1 MVIAHYDPKGS
12 CARGHPSTPSAIGK
26 PDGNAIGISTNEK
39 RKVMAKTSINVRPC
53 NIGSAER
60 HNLRSKELDYIRP
73 ELSHRNEQWSEMRI
87 ADVLEDIRE
96 KYRQHT
102 GQSMQKKA
110 TPIREG
116 VVVIEDGTTLRQLQD
131 FAGRLEERF
140 GIHTFQI
147 YTHKDE
153 GASVW
158 DGNAETWKPNY
169 HAHMIFDWTDG
180 ETGRTR
186 KLNKQDMAEMQT
198 ILAECLGMERGISSD
213 RKHLSAIQY
222 KNMVE
227 AEKAAQIEKECRQM
241 EDERNAIEDEVKL
254 AGQKLEDTQK
264 KLKEAAAEIKVEKL
278 KGAAADTGTALL
290 KAGTTVIDAT
300 ASLFNSG
307 KVKRQEQ
314 EIAELKRENYELE
327 MKSQNLQSNLRTA
340 NAQNEREREATRRA
354 VRTGEERLKPITNLF
369 PCMENAKENIEEL
382 RGMGVGD
389 NDIRLLLT
397 GKEIT
402 YSGFLYDRERR
413 KKHHV
418 KDVKIDIAKSKS
430 GNTTI
435 WLNDFHFKEF
445 FKQLWQKV
453 QKTLGLDKGR
463 GFRR

>member
-1 MVIAHYDPKGS
+1 
-12 CARGHPSTPSAIGK
+12 
-26 PDGNAIGISTNEK
+26 
-39 RKVMAKTSINVRPC
+39 MAKTSINVRAC

-73 ELSHRNEQWSEMRI
+73 ELSYRNEQWSEMKI

-131 FAGRLEERF
+131 FAERIEERF

-158 DGNAETWKPNY
+158 DGNIEAWKPNY

-198 ILAECLGMERGISSD
+198 MLAECLGMERGISSD

-241 EDERNAIEDEVKL
+241 EHERNTIADEVEQ
-254 AGQKLEDTQK
+254 AGKKLEDVQE
-264 KLKEAAAEIKVEKL
+264 KLKDATTEIKVQKL

-314 EIAELKRENYELE
+314 EIAELKRDNYELE
-327 MKSQNLQSNLRTA
+327 LKNQNLQGNLWTA
-340 NAQNEREREATRRA
+340 NKEIERERENVRRA
-354 VRTGEERLKPITNLF
+354 LQSGAEKLKPITDLF
-369 PCMENAKENIEEL
+369 PRMENAKENIEEL
-382 RGMGVGD
+382 RSMGIGD

-402 YSGFLYDRERR
+402 YSGNLYDRERR
-413 KKHHV
+413 KTHQV
-418 KDVKIDIAKSKS
+418 RNVKIDIAKARN
-430 GNTTI
+430 GYTTI

-445 FKQLWQKV
+445 FKQLWQKL
-453 QKTLGLDKGR
+453 QKALGIDKGM
-463 GFRR
+463 GFHM

>member
-1 MVIAHYDPKGS
+1 
-12 CARGHPSTPSAIGK
+12 
-26 PDGNAIGISTNEK
+26 
-39 RKVMAKTSINVRPC
+39 MAKTSINVRAC

-60 HNLRSKELDYIRP
+60 HNLRSKELDYIRK
-73 ELSHRNEQWSEMRI
+73 ELSHRNEQWVEMNI
-87 ADVLEDIRE
+87 TDVLKDIRE
-96 KYRQHT
+96 KYKQHT

-116 VVVIEDGTTLRQLQD
+116 VVVIEDDTTLQQLQN
-131 FAGRLEERF
+131 FAERIEERF

-153 GASVW
+153 GANIW
-158 DGNAETWKPNY
+158 NGNAETWKPNY

-180 ETGRTR
+180 ETGITR
-186 KLNKQDMAEMQT
+186 KLNKQNMAEMQT

-222 KNMVE
+222 KNMAE

-241 EDERNAIEDEVKL
+241 ENKRDTIADEVKQ
-254 AGQKLEDTQK
+254 AGAKLEEVQD
-264 KLKEAAAEIKVEKL
+264 KLKEATTEIKVQKL

-300 ASLFNSG
+300 ASLFSSG

-314 EIAELKRENYELE
+314 EIAELKRENCELE
-327 MKSQNLQSNLRTA
+327 MKNQNLSGNIRTA
-340 NAQNEREREATRRA
+340 NKEIERERENTRRA
-354 VRTGEERLKPITNLF
+354 VRTGEERLKPIINLF
-369 PCMENAKENIEEL
+369 PCMDNAKENIEEL
-382 RGMGVGD
+382 RTMGVGD

-402 YSGFLYDRERR
+402 YSGNLYDRERR
-413 KKHHV
+413 KSHQV
-418 KDVKIDIAKSKS
+418 KSVKIDIAKSKA

-435 WLNDFHFKEF
+435 WLNDVHFKEF
-445 FKQLWQKV
+445 FKQLWQKL
-453 QKTLGLDKGR
+453 QKALGLNNGR
-463 GFRR
+463 GFHL

>member
-1 MVIAHYDPKGS
+1 
-12 CARGHPSTPSAIGK
+12 
-26 PDGNAIGISTNEK
+26 
-39 RKVMAKTSINVRPC
+39 MAKTSINVRAC

-73 ELSHRNEQWSEMRI
+73 ELSYRNEQWSEMKI

-131 FAGRLEERF
+131 FAERIEERF

-158 DGNAETWKPNY
+158 DGNIEAWKPNY

-198 ILAECLGMERGISSD
+198 MLAECLDMERGISSD

-227 AEKAAQIEKECRQM
+227 AEKAAKIEKECRQM
-241 EDERNAIEDEVKL
+241 EHERNTIADEVEQ
-254 AGQKLEDTQK
+254 AGKKLEDVQE
-264 KLKEAAAEIKVEKL
+264 KLKDATSEIKVQKL

-314 EIAELKRENYELE
+314 EIAELKRDNYELE
-327 MKSQNLQSNLRTA
+327 LKNQNLQGNLRTA
-340 NAQNEREREATRRA
+340 NKEIERERENVRR
-354 VRTGEERLKPITNLF
+354 TLQSGTEKLKPITDLF

-382 RGMGVGD
+382 QSMGVGD

-402 YSGFLYDRERR
+402 YSGNLYDRERR
-413 KKHHV
+413 KTHQV
-418 KDVKIDIAKSKS
+418 RNVKIDIAKARN
-430 GNTTI
+430 GYTTI

-445 FKQLWQKV
+445 FKQLWQKL
-453 QKTLGLDKGR
+453 QKALGIDKGM
-463 GFRR
+463 GFHM

>member
-1 MVIAHYDPKGS
+1 
-12 CARGHPSTPSAIGK
+12 
-26 PDGNAIGISTNEK
+26 
-39 RKVMAKTSINVRPC
+39 MAKTSINVRAC

-73 ELSHRNEQWSEMRI
+73 ELSYRNEQWSEMKI

-131 FAGRLEERF
+131 FAERIEERF

-158 DGNAETWKPNY
+158 NGNAEAWKPNY

-198 ILAECLGMERGISSD
+198 MLAECLGMERGISSD

-222 KNMVE
+222 KNMAE

-241 EDERNAIEDEVKL
+241 EHERNTIADEL
-254 AGQKLEDTQK
+254 EQAGKKLEDVQE
-264 KLKEAAAEIKVEKL
+264 KLKDATSEIKVQKL

-307 KVKRQEQ
+307 KVKRQEM
-314 EIAELKRENYELE
+314 EIAELKRDNYELE
-327 MKSQNLQSNLRTA
+327 IKNQNLQGNLRTA
-340 NAQNEREREATRRA
+340 NKETERERENVRRA
-354 VRTGEERLKPITNLF
+354 LQSGAEKLKPITDLF

-382 RGMGVGD
+382 RSMGVGD

-402 YSGFLYDRERR
+402 YSGNLYDRERR
-413 KKHHV
+413 KTHQV
-418 KDVKIDIAKSKS
+418 RNVKIDIAKARN
-430 GNTTI
+430 GYTTI

-445 FKQLWQKV
+445 FKQLWQKL
-453 QKTLGLDKGR
+453 QKAFGIDKGM
-463 GFRR
+463 GFHM

>member
-1 MVIAHYDPKGS
+1 M
-12 CARGHPSTPSAIGK
+12 T
-26 PDGNAIGISTNEK
+26 
-39 RKVMAKTSINVRPC
+39 KTSINVRAC
-53 NIGSAER
+53 NIGCAER

-73 ELSHRNEQWSEMRI
+73 ELSYRNEQWSEMKI

-96 KYRQHT
+96 KYKQHT

-131 FAGRLEERF
+131 FAERIEERF

-153 GASVW
+153 GAKVW
-158 DGNAETWKPNY
+158 DGNTEAWKPNY

-186 KLNKQDMAEMQT
+186 KLNKQNMAEMQT
-198 ILAECLGMERGISSD
+198 ILAECLGMKRGISSD

-227 AEKAAQIEKECRQM
+227 AEKVAQIEKECRQM
-241 EDERNAIEDEVKL
+241 EHERNAMTDEVERVGK
-254 AGQKLEDTQK
+254 KLEDAQE
-264 KLKEAAAEIKVEKL
+264 KLKDATTEIKVQKL

-314 EIAELKRENYELE
+314 EIAELKRDNYELE
-327 MKSQNLQSNLRTA
+327 LKNQNLQGNLRTA
-340 NAQNEREREATRRA
+340 NKETERERENVRRVLQSGA
-354 VRTGEERLKPITNLF
+354 EKLKPITDLF

-382 RGMGVGD
+382 QSMGVGD

-402 YSGFLYDRERR
+402 YSGNLYDRERR
-413 KKHHV
+413 KTHQV
-418 KDVKIDIAKSKS
+418 RNVKIDIAKARN
-430 GNTTI
+430 GYTTI
-435 WLNDFHFKEF
+435 WLNNFHFKEF
-445 FKQLWQKV
+445 FKQLWQQL
-453 QKTLGLDKGR
+453 QKALGIDKGM
-463 GFRR
+463 GFHR

>member
-1 MVIAHYDPKGS
+1 
-12 CARGHPSTPSAIGK
+12 
-26 PDGNAIGISTNEK
+26 
-39 RKVMAKTSINVRPC
+39 MAKTSINVRAC

-73 ELSHRNEQWSEMRI
+73 ELSYRNEQWSEMKI

-131 FAGRLEERF
+131 FAERIEERF

-158 DGNAETWKPNY
+158 NGNAEAWKPNY

-198 ILAECLGMERGISSD
+198 MLAECLGMERGISSD

-222 KNMVE
+222 KNIAE

-241 EDERNAIEDEVKL
+241 EHERNTIADEL
-254 AGQKLEDTQK
+254 EQAGKKLEDVQE
-264 KLKEAAAEIKVEKL
+264 KLKDATSEIKVQKL

-307 KVKRQEQ
+307 KVKRQEV
-314 EIAELKRENYELE
+314 EIAELKRGNYELE
-327 MKSQNLQSNLRTA
+327 IKNQNLQGNLRTA
-340 NAQNEREREATRRA
+340 NKETERERENVRRA
-354 VRTGEERLKPITNLF
+354 LQSGAEKLKPITDLF

-382 RGMGVGD
+382 RSMGVGD

-402 YSGFLYDRERR
+402 YSGNLYDRERR
-413 KKHHV
+413 KTHQV
-418 KDVKIDIAKSKS
+418 RNVKIDIAKARN
-430 GNTTI
+430 GYTTI

-445 FKQLWQKV
+445 FKQLWQKL
-453 QKTLGLDKGR
+453 QKALGIDKGM
-463 GFRR
+463 GFHM

>member
-1 MVIAHYDPKGS
+1 
-12 CARGHPSTPSAIGK
+12 
-26 PDGNAIGISTNEK
+26 
-39 RKVMAKTSINVRPC
+39 MAKTSINVRAC

-73 ELSHRNEQWSEMRI
+73 ELSYRNEQWSEMKI

-96 KYRQHT
+96 KYKLHT

-131 FAGRLEERF
+131 FAERIEERF

-158 DGNAETWKPNY
+158 NGNAETWKPNY

-198 ILAECLGMERGISSD
+198 MLAECLGMERGISSD

-227 AEKAAQIEKECRQM
+227 AEKVAQIEKECRQM
-241 EDERNAIEDEVKL
+241 EGKRNAMTDEVERVGK
-254 AGQKLEDTQK
+254 KLEDAQE
-264 KLKEAAAEIKVEKL
+264 KLKDATTEIKVQKL
-278 KGAAADTGTALL
+278 KGAAADTGAALL

-314 EIAELKRENYELE
+314 EIAELKRDNYEL
-327 MKSQNLQSNLRTA
+327 KLKNQNLQGNLRTA
-340 NAQNEREREATRRA
+340 NKEIERERENVRRA
-354 VRTGEERLKPITNLF
+354 LQSGAEKLKPITDLF
-369 PCMENAKENIEEL
+369 PYMENAKENIEEL
-382 RGMGVGD
+382 RSMGVGD

-402 YSGFLYDRERR
+402 YSGNLYDREKR
-413 KKHHV
+413 KTHQV
-418 KDVKIDIAKSKS
+418 RNVKIDIAKARN
-430 GNTTI
+430 GYTTI

-445 FKQLWQKV
+445 FKQLWQKL
-453 QKTLGLDKGR
+453 QKALGIDKGM
-463 GFRR
+463 GFHM

>member
-1 MVIAHYDPKGS
+1 
-12 CARGHPSTPSAIGK
+12 
-26 PDGNAIGISTNEK
+26 
-39 RKVMAKTSINVRPC
+39 MAKTSINVRAC

-73 ELSHRNEQWSEMRI
+73 ELSYRNEQWSEMKI
-87 ADVLEDIRE
+87 ADVLEDIKE

-131 FAGRLEERF
+131 FAERIEERF

-158 DGNAETWKPNY
+158 NGNAEAWKPNY

-198 ILAECLGMERGISSD
+198 MLAECLGMERGISSD

-222 KNMVE
+222 KNMAE

-241 EDERNAIEDEVKL
+241 EHERNTIADEL
-254 AGQKLEDTQK
+254 EQAGKKLEDVQE
-264 KLKEAAAEIKVEKL
+264 KLKDATTEIKVQKL

-314 EIAELKRENYELE
+314 EIAELKRDNYELE
-327 MKSQNLQSNLRTA
+327 LKNQNLQGNLRTA
-340 NAQNEREREATRRA
+340 NKEIERERENVRRA
-354 VRTGEERLKPITNLF
+354 LQSGTEKLKPITDLF

-382 RGMGVGD
+382 RSMGVGD

-402 YSGFLYDRERR
+402 YSGNLYDREKR
-413 KKHHV
+413 KTHQV
-418 KDVKIDIAKSKS
+418 RNVKIDIAKARN
-430 GNTTI
+430 GYTTI

-445 FKQLWQKV
+445 FKQLWQKL
-453 QKTLGLDKGR
+453 QKALGIDKGM
-463 GFRR
+463 GFHM

>member
-1 MVIAHYDPKGS
+1 MLPIYLIKYAWKGMISPKKVL
-12 CARGHPSTPSAIGK
+12 K
-26 PDGNAIGISTNEK
+26 PLKQYKRICTSEK
-39 RKVMAKTSINVRPC
+39 RKFMAKTSINVRAC

-73 ELSHRNEQWSEMRI
+73 ELSYRNEQWSEMKI

-96 KYRQHT
+96 KYKLHT

-131 FAGRLEERF
+131 FAERIEERF

-158 DGNAETWKPNY
+158 NGNAETWKPNY

-198 ILAECLGMERGISSD
+198 MLAECLGMERGISSD

-227 AEKAAQIEKECRQM
+227 AEKVAQIEKECRQM
-241 EDERNAIEDEVKL
+241 EGKRNAMTDEVERVGK
-254 AGQKLEDTQK
+254 KLEDAQE
-264 KLKEAAAEIKVEKL
+264 KLKDATTEIKVQKL
-278 KGAAADTGTALL
+278 KGAAADTGAALL

-314 EIAELKRENYELE
+314 EIAELKRDNYEL
-327 MKSQNLQSNLRTA
+327 KLKNQNLQGNLRTA
-340 NAQNEREREATRRA
+340 NKEIERERENVRRA
-354 VRTGEERLKPITNLF
+354 LQSGAEKLKPITDLF
-369 PCMENAKENIEEL
+369 PYMENAKENIEEL
-382 RGMGVGD
+382 RSMGVGD
-389 NDIRLLLT
+389 NDIRLLLI

-402 YSGFLYDRERR
+402 YSGNLYDREKR
-413 KKHHV
+413 KTHQV
-418 KDVKIDIAKSKS
+418 RNVKIDIAKARN
-430 GNTTI
+430 GYTTI

-445 FKQLWQKV
+445 FKQLWQKL
-453 QKTLGLDKGR
+453 QKALGIDKGM
-463 GFRR
+463 GFHM

>member
-1 MVIAHYDPKGS
+1 
-12 CARGHPSTPSAIGK
+12 
-26 PDGNAIGISTNEK
+26 
-39 RKVMAKTSINVRPC
+39 MAKTSINVRAC

-73 ELSHRNEQWSEMRI
+73 ELSYRNEQWSEMKI

-131 FAGRLEERF
+131 FAERIEERF

-158 DGNAETWKPNY
+158 NGNAEAWKPNY

-198 ILAECLGMERGISSD
+198 MLAECLGMERGISSD

-222 KNMVE
+222 KNMAE

-241 EDERNAIEDEVKL
+241 EHERNTIADEL
-254 AGQKLEDTQK
+254 EQAGKKLEDVQE
-264 KLKEAAAEIKVEKL
+264 KLKDATSEIKVQKL

-307 KVKRQEQ
+307 KVKRKYS
-314 EIAELKRENYELE
+314 INSLVYW
-327 MKSQNLQSNLRTA
+327 
-340 NAQNEREREATRRA
+340 
-354 VRTGEERLKPITNLF
+354 V
-369 PCMENAKENIEEL
+369 
-382 RGMGVGD
+382 
-389 NDIRLLLT
+389 
-397 GKEIT
+397 T
-402 YSGFLYDRERR
+402 YVHNVVYSFYRSMIYCYINSTQRCAGSI
-413 KKHHV
+413 V
-418 KDVKIDIAKSKS
+418 IDIIPTNGADKRK
-430 GNTTI
+430 
-435 WLNDFHFKEF
+435 F
-445 FKQLWQKV
+445 FPFAPYFPVTNVIKRYFYPYFPAII
-453 QKTLGLDKGR
+453 GIKGILSLIFPIYR
-463 GFRR
+463 G

>member
-1 MVIAHYDPKGS
+1 
-12 CARGHPSTPSAIGK
+12 
-26 PDGNAIGISTNEK
+26 
-39 RKVMAKTSINVRPC
+39 
-53 NIGSAER
+53 
-60 HNLRSKELDYIRP
+60 
-73 ELSHRNEQWSEMRI
+73 
-87 ADVLEDIRE
+87 
-96 KYRQHT
+96 
-102 GQSMQKKA
+102 
-110 TPIREG
+110 
-116 VVVIEDGTTLRQLQD
+116 
-131 FAGRLEERF
+131 
-140 GIHTFQI
+140 
-147 YTHKDE
+147 
-153 GASVW
+153 
-158 DGNAETWKPNY
+158 
-169 HAHMIFDWTDG
+169 
-180 ETGRTR
+180 
-186 KLNKQDMAEMQT
+186 
-198 ILAECLGMERGISSD
+198 ME
-213 RKHLSAIQY
+213 
-222 KNMVE
+222 N
-227 AEKAAQIEKECRQM
+227 
-241 EDERNAIEDEVKL
+241 ERNAIEETVKQ
-254 AGQKLEDTQK
+254 AGEKLEDTQK

-307 KVKRQEQ
+307 KGQTAGAGNCGTGKG
-314 EIAELKRENYELE
+314 ENYELE

-382 RGMGVGD
+382 REMGVGD

-413 KKHHV
+413 KKHQV

-453 QKTLGLDKGR
+453 QKTFKGR
-463 GFRR
+463 GFHL

>member
-1 MVIAHYDPKGS
+1 
-12 CARGHPSTPSAIGK
+12 
-26 PDGNAIGISTNEK
+26 
-39 RKVMAKTSINVRPC
+39 MAKTSINVRAC

-73 ELSHRNEQWSEMRI
+73 ELSYRNEQWSEMKI

-131 FAGRLEERF
+131 FAERIEERF

-158 DGNAETWKPNY
+158 NGNAEAWKPNY

-198 ILAECLGMERGISSD
+198 MLAECLGMERGISSD

-222 KNMVE
+222 KNMAE

-241 EDERNAIEDEVKL
+241 EHERNTIADEL
-254 AGQKLEDTQK
+254 EQAGKKLEDVQE
-264 KLKEAAAEIKVEKL
+264 KLKDATSEIKVQKL
-278 KGAAADTGTALL
+278 KGAAAEKGTALL

-307 KVKRQEQ
+307 KVKRQEM
-314 EIAELKRENYELE
+314 EIAELKRDNYELE
-327 MKSQNLQSNLRTA
+327 IKNQNLQGNLRTA
-340 NAQNEREREATRRA
+340 NKETERERENVRRA
-354 VRTGEERLKPITNLF
+354 LQSGAEKLKPITDLF

-382 RGMGVGD
+382 RSMGVGD

-402 YSGFLYDRERR
+402 YSGNLYDRERR
-413 KKHHV
+413 KTHQV
-418 KDVKIDIAKSKS
+418 RNVKIDIAKARN
-430 GNTTI
+430 GYTTI

-445 FKQLWQKV
+445 FKQLWQKL
-453 QKTLGLDKGR
+453 QKALGIDKGM
-463 GFRR
+463 GFHM

>member
-1 MVIAHYDPKGS
+1 MCSFHTWHLQIPSEWLNFACEVIAHYDPKGS
-12 CARGHPSTPSAIGK
+12 CARGHPSTPYAIGK
-26 PDGNAIGISTNEK
+26 LDGDAIGISTNEK

-131 FAGRLEERF
+131 FAGKLEERF

-241 EDERNAIEDEVKL
+241 ENERNAIEEKVKQ
-254 AGQKLEDTQK
+254 AGEKLEDTQK
-264 KLKEAAAEIKVEKL
+264 KLKEVAAEIKVEKL

-307 KVKRQEQ
+307 SCASLSTAKGETNGKVFK
-314 EIAELKRENYELE
+314 
-327 MKSQNLQSNLRTA
+327 
-340 NAQNEREREATRRA
+340 
-354 VRTGEERLKPITNLF
+354 G
-369 PCMENAKENIEEL
+369 
-382 RGMGVGD
+382 
-389 NDIRLLLT
+389 
-397 GKEIT
+397 
-402 YSGFLYDRERR
+402 ERR
-413 KKHHV
+413 H
-418 KDVKIDIAKSKS
+418 
-430 GNTTI
+430 
-435 WLNDFHFKEF
+435 
-445 FKQLWQKV
+445 Q
-453 QKTLGLDKGR
+453 R
-463 GFRR
+463 

>member
-1 MVIAHYDPKGS
+1 
-12 CARGHPSTPSAIGK
+12 
-26 PDGNAIGISTNEK
+26 
-39 RKVMAKTSINVRPC
+39 MAKTSINVRAC

-73 ELSHRNEQWSEMRI
+73 ELSYRNEQWSEMKI

-131 FAGRLEERF
+131 FAERIEERF

-158 DGNAETWKPNY
+158 NGNAEAWKPNY

-198 ILAECLGMERGISSD
+198 MLAECLGMERGISSD

-222 KNMVE
+222 KNMAE

-241 EDERNAIEDEVKL
+241 EHEHNTIADELEQ
-254 AGQKLEDTQK
+254 AGKKLEDVQE
-264 KLKEAAAEIKVEKL
+264 KLKDATSEIKVQKL

-307 KVKRQEQ
+307 KVKRQEM
-314 EIAELKRENYELE
+314 EIAELKRDNYELE
-327 MKSQNLQSNLRTA
+327 IKNQNLQGNLRTA
-340 NAQNEREREATRRA
+340 NKETERERENVRRA
-354 VRTGEERLKPITNLF
+354 LQSGAEKLKPITDLF

-382 RGMGVGD
+382 RSMGVGD

-402 YSGFLYDRERR
+402 YSGNLYDRERR
-413 KKHHV
+413 KTHQV
-418 KDVKIDIAKSKS
+418 RNVKIDIAKARN
-430 GNTTI
+430 GYTTI

-445 FKQLWQKV
+445 FKQLWQKL
-453 QKTLGLDKGR
+453 QKALGIDKGM
-463 GFRR
+463 GFHM

>member
-1 MVIAHYDPKGS
+1 
-12 CARGHPSTPSAIGK
+12 
-26 PDGNAIGISTNEK
+26 
-39 RKVMAKTSINVRPC
+39 MAKTSINVRAC

-73 ELSHRNEQWSEMRI
+73 ELSYRNEQWSEMKI

-131 FAGRLEERF
+131 FAERIEERF

-158 DGNAETWKPNY
+158 NGNAEAWKPNY

-198 ILAECLGMERGISSD
+198 MLAECLGMERGISSD

-222 KNMVE
+222 KNMAE

-241 EDERNAIEDEVKL
+241 EHERNTIADEL
-254 AGQKLEDTQK
+254 EQAGKKLEDVQE
-264 KLKEAAAEIKVEKL
+264 KLKDATSEIKVQKL

-307 KVKRQEQ
+307 KVKRKYSINSLVYWVTYVHNVVYSFYRSMIYCYINSTQRCAGS
-314 EIAELKRENYELE
+314 IVIDIIPTNGADKRKFFPFAPYFPVTNVIKRYFYPYFPAIIGIKGYSFPYFPYLSGI
-327 MKSQNLQSNLRTA
+327 MKIKTA
-340 NAQNEREREATRRA
+340 LYSLFS
-354 VRTGEERLKPITNLF
+354 RLDWHKTVVF
-369 PCMENAKENIEEL
+369 PCLGEIYE
-382 RGMGVGD
+382 G
-389 NDIRLLLT
+389 IRSLSW
-397 GKEIT
+397 EIPVT
-402 YSGFLYDRERR
+402 
-413 KKHHV
+413 
-418 KDVKIDIAKSKS
+418 
-430 GNTTI
+430 
-435 WLNDFHFKEF
+435 
-445 FKQLWQKV
+445 
-453 QKTLGLDKGR
+453 
-463 GFRR
+463 

>member
-1 MVIAHYDPKGS
+1 
-12 CARGHPSTPSAIGK
+12 
-26 PDGNAIGISTNEK
+26 
-39 RKVMAKTSINVRPC
+39 MAKTSINVRAC

-73 ELSHRNEQWSEMRI
+73 ELSYRNEQWSEMKI

-116 VVVIEDGTTLRQLQD
+116 VVVIEDGTTLRQLQN
-131 FAGRLEERF
+131 FAERIEERF

-158 DGNAETWKPNY
+158 NGNAEAWKPNY

-198 ILAECLGMERGISSD
+198 MLAECLGMERGISSD

-222 KNMVE
+222 KNMAE

-241 EDERNAIEDEVKL
+241 EHERNTIADEL
-254 AGQKLEDTQK
+254 EQAGKKLEDVQE
-264 KLKEAAAEIKVEKL
+264 KLKDATSEIKVQKL

-307 KVKRQEQ
+307 KVKRQEM
-314 EIAELKRENYELE
+314 EIAELKRDNYELE
-327 MKSQNLQSNLRTA
+327 IKNQNLQGNLRTA
-340 NAQNEREREATRRA
+340 NKETERERENVRRA
-354 VRTGEERLKPITNLF
+354 LQSGAEKLKPITDLF

-382 RGMGVGD
+382 RSMGVGD

-402 YSGFLYDRERR
+402 YSGNLYDRERR
-413 KKHHV
+413 KTHQV
-418 KDVKIDIAKSKS
+418 RNVKIDIAKARN
-430 GNTTI
+430 GYTTI

-445 FKQLWQKV
+445 FKQLWQKL
-453 QKTLGLDKGR
+453 QKALGIDKGM
-463 GFRR
+463 GFHM

>member
-1 MVIAHYDPKGS
+1 
-12 CARGHPSTPSAIGK
+12 
-26 PDGNAIGISTNEK
+26 
-39 RKVMAKTSINVRPC
+39 MAKTSINVKAC

-73 ELSHRNEQWSEMRI
+73 ELSYRNEQWSEMNI
-87 ADVLEDIRE
+87 ADVLEDRRE
-96 KYRQHT
+96 KYKRHT

-116 VVVIEDGTTLRQLQD
+116 VVVIEDGTTLQQLQD
-131 FAGRLEERF
+131 FAERIEERF

-158 DGNAETWKPNY
+158 NGNTEAWKPNY

-198 ILAECLGMERGISSD
+198 MLAECLGMERGISSD

-227 AEKAAQIEKECRQM
+227 AEKAAKIEKECRQM
-241 EDERNAIEDEVKL
+241 EHECNTIADEVERVGK
-254 AGQKLEDTQK
+254 KLEDTQE
-264 KLKEAAAEIKVEKL
+264 KLKDATSEIKVQKL

-314 EIAELKRENYELE
+314 EIAELKRDNYELE
-327 MKSQNLQSNLRTA
+327 LKNQNLQGNLRTA
-340 NAQNEREREATRRA
+340 NKETERERENVRRA
-354 VRTGEERLKPITNLF
+354 LQSGAEKLKPITDLF

-382 RGMGVGD
+382 QSMGVGD

-402 YSGFLYDRERR
+402 YSGNLYDRERR
-413 KKHHV
+413 KTHQV
-418 KDVKIDIAKSKS
+418 RNVKIDIAKARN
-430 GNTTI
+430 GYTTI

-445 FKQLWQKV
+445 FKQLWQKL
-453 QKTLGLDKGR
+453 QKALGIDKGM
-463 GFRR
+463 GFHM

>member
-1 MVIAHYDPKGS
+1 
-12 CARGHPSTPSAIGK
+12 
-26 PDGNAIGISTNEK
+26 
-39 RKVMAKTSINVRPC
+39 MAKTSINVRAC

-73 ELSHRNEQWSEMRI
+73 ELSYRNEQWSEMKI

-131 FAGRLEERF
+131 FAERIEERF

-158 DGNAETWKPNY
+158 NGNAEAWKPNY

-198 ILAECLGMERGISSD
+198 MLAECLGMERGISSD

-222 KNMVE
+222 KNMAE

-241 EDERNAIEDEVKL
+241 EHERNTIADEL
-254 AGQKLEDTQK
+254 EQAGKKLEDVQE
-264 KLKEAAAEIKVEKL
+264 KLKDATSEIKVQKL

-307 KVKRQEQ
+307 KVKRQEM
-314 EIAELKRENYELE
+314 EIAELKRDNYELE
-327 MKSQNLQSNLRTA
+327 IKNQNLQGNLRTA
-340 NAQNEREREATRRA
+340 NKETERERENVRRVLQSGA
-354 VRTGEERLKPITNLF
+354 EKLKPITDLF

-382 RGMGVGD
+382 RSMGVGD

-402 YSGFLYDRERR
+402 YSGNLYDRERR
-413 KKHHV
+413 KTHQV
-418 KDVKIDIAKSKS
+418 RNVKIDIAKARN
-430 GNTTI
+430 GYTTI

-445 FKQLWQKV
+445 FKQLWQKL
-453 QKTLGLDKGR
+453 QKALGIDKGM
-463 GFRR
+463 GFHM

>member
-1 MVIAHYDPKGS
+1 
-12 CARGHPSTPSAIGK
+12 
-26 PDGNAIGISTNEK
+26 
-39 RKVMAKTSINVRPC
+39 MAKTSINVRAC

-73 ELSHRNEQWSEMRI
+73 ELSYRNEQWSEMKI

-96 KYRQHT
+96 KYKLHT

-131 FAGRLEERF
+131 FAERIEERF

-158 DGNAETWKPNY
+158 NGNAETWKPNY

-198 ILAECLGMERGISSD
+198 MLAECLGMERGISSD

-227 AEKAAQIEKECRQM
+227 AEKVAQIEKECRQM
-241 EDERNAIEDEVKL
+241 EGKRNAMTDEVERVGK
-254 AGQKLEDTQK
+254 KLEDAQE
-264 KLKEAAAEIKVEKL
+264 KLKDATTEIKVQKL

-314 EIAELKRENYELE
+314 EIAELKRDNYELE
-327 MKSQNLQSNLRTA
+327 LKNQNLQGNLRTA
-340 NAQNEREREATRRA
+340 NKETERERENVRRA
-354 VRTGEERLKPITNLF
+354 LQSGAEKLKPITDLF

-382 RGMGVGD
+382 RSMGVGD

-397 GKEIT
+397 GKGIT
-402 YSGFLYDRERR
+402 YSGNLYDRERR
-413 KKHHV
+413 KTHQV
-418 KDVKIDIAKSKS
+418 RNVKIDIAKARN
-430 GNTTI
+430 GYTTI
-435 WLNDFHFKEF
+435 WLNNFHFKEF
-445 FKQLWQKV
+445 FKQLWQKL
-453 QKTLGLDKGR
+453 QKALGIDKGW
-463 GFRR
+463 GFHR

>member
-1 MVIAHYDPKGS
+1 
-12 CARGHPSTPSAIGK
+12 
-26 PDGNAIGISTNEK
+26 
-39 RKVMAKTSINVRPC
+39 MAY
-53 NIGSAER
+53 
-60 HNLRSKELDYIRP
+60 LRSKELDYIRP
-73 ELSHRNEQWSEMRI
+73 ELSYRNEQWSEMKI

-131 FAGRLEERF
+131 FAERIEERF

-158 DGNAETWKPNY
+158 NGNAEAWKPNY

-198 ILAECLGMERGISSD
+198 MLAECLGMERGISSD

-222 KNMVE
+222 KNMAE

-241 EDERNAIEDEVKL
+241 EHERNTIADEL
-254 AGQKLEDTQK
+254 EQAGKKLEDVQE
-264 KLKEAAAEIKVEKL
+264 KLKDATSEIKVQKL

-307 KVKRQEQ
+307 KVKRQEM
-314 EIAELKRENYELE
+314 EIAELKRDNYELE
-327 MKSQNLQSNLRTA
+327 IKNQNLQGNLRTA
-340 NAQNEREREATRRA
+340 NKETERERENVRRA
-354 VRTGEERLKPITNLF
+354 LQSGAEKLKPITDLF

-382 RGMGVGD
+382 RSMGVGD

-402 YSGFLYDRERR
+402 YSGNLYDRERR
-413 KKHHV
+413 KTHQV
-418 KDVKIDIAKSKS
+418 RNVKIDIAKARN
-430 GNTTI
+430 GYTTI

-445 FKQLWQKV
+445 FKQLWQKL
-453 QKTLGLDKGR
+453 QKALGIDKGM
-463 GFRR
+463 GFHM

>member
-1 MVIAHYDPKGS
+1 
-12 CARGHPSTPSAIGK
+12 
-26 PDGNAIGISTNEK
+26 
-39 RKVMAKTSINVRPC
+39 MAKTSINVRAC

-73 ELSHRNEQWSEMRI
+73 ELSYRNEQWSEMKI

-96 KYRQHT
+96 KYKLHT

-131 FAGRLEERF
+131 FAERIEERF

-158 DGNAETWKPNY
+158 NGNAETWKPNY

-198 ILAECLGMERGISSD
+198 MLAECLGMERGISSD

-227 AEKAAQIEKECRQM
+227 AEKVAQIEKECRQM
-241 EDERNAIEDEVKL
+241 EGKRNAMTDEVERVGK
-254 AGQKLEDTQK
+254 KLEDAQE
-264 KLKEAAAEIKVEKL
+264 KLKDATTEIKVQKL
-278 KGAAADTGTALL
+278 KGAAADTGAALL

-314 EIAELKRENYELE
+314 EIAELKRDNYEL
-327 MKSQNLQSNLRTA
+327 KLKNQNLQGNLRTA
-340 NAQNEREREATRRA
+340 NKEIERERENVRRA
-354 VRTGEERLKPITNLF
+354 LQSGAEKLKPITDLF
-369 PCMENAKENIEEL
+369 PYMENAKENIEEL
-382 RGMGVGD
+382 RSMGVGD
-389 NDIRLLLT
+389 NDIRLLLI

-402 YSGFLYDRERR
+402 YSGNLYDREKR
-413 KKHHV
+413 KTHQV
-418 KDVKIDIAKSKS
+418 RNVKIDIAKARN
-430 GNTTI
+430 GYTTI

-445 FKQLWQKV
+445 FKQLWQKL
-453 QKTLGLDKGR
+453 QKALGIDKGM
-463 GFRR
+463 GFHM

>member
-1 MVIAHYDPKGS
+1 
-12 CARGHPSTPSAIGK
+12 
-26 PDGNAIGISTNEK
+26 
-39 RKVMAKTSINVRPC
+39 MAKTSINVRAC

-73 ELSHRNEQWSEMRI
+73 ELSYRNEQWSEMKI

-131 FAGRLEERF
+131 FAERIEERF

-158 DGNAETWKPNY
+158 NGNAEAWKPNY

-186 KLNKQDMAEMQT
+186 KQNKQDMAEMQT
-198 ILAECLGMERGISSD
+198 MLAECLGMERGISSD

-222 KNMVE
+222 KNMAE

-241 EDERNAIEDEVKL
+241 EHERNTIADEL
-254 AGQKLEDTQK
+254 EQAGKKLEDVQE
-264 KLKEAAAEIKVEKL
+264 KLKDATSEIKVQKL

-307 KVKRQEQ
+307 KVKRQEM
-314 EIAELKRENYELE
+314 EIAELKRDNYELE
-327 MKSQNLQSNLRTA
+327 IKNQNLQGNLRTA
-340 NAQNEREREATRRA
+340 NKETERERENVRRA
-354 VRTGEERLKPITNLF
+354 LQSGAEKLKPITDLF

-382 RGMGVGD
+382 RSMGVGD

-402 YSGFLYDRERR
+402 YSGNLYDRERR
-413 KKHHV
+413 KTHQV
-418 KDVKIDIAKSKS
+418 RNVKIDIAKARN
-430 GNTTI
+430 GYTTI

-445 FKQLWQKV
+445 FKQLWQKL
-453 QKTLGLDKGR
+453 QKALGIDKGM
-463 GFRR
+463 GFHM

>member
-1 MVIAHYDPKGS
+1 
-12 CARGHPSTPSAIGK
+12 
-26 PDGNAIGISTNEK
+26 
-39 RKVMAKTSINVRPC
+39 MAKTSVNVRAC

-73 ELSHRNEQWSEMRI
+73 ELSYRNEQWSEMKI

-96 KYRQHT
+96 KYKLHT

-131 FAGRLEERF
+131 FAERIEERF

-158 DGNAETWKPNY
+158 NGNAETWKPNY

-198 ILAECLGMERGISSD
+198 MLAECLGMERGISSD

-227 AEKAAQIEKECRQM
+227 AEKVAQIEKECRQM
-241 EDERNAIEDEVKL
+241 EGKRNAMTDEVERVGK
-254 AGQKLEDTQK
+254 KLEDAQE
-264 KLKEAAAEIKVEKL
+264 KLKDATTEIKVQKL

-314 EIAELKRENYELE
+314 EIAELKRDNYELE
-327 MKSQNLQSNLRTA
+327 LKNQNLQGNLRTA
-340 NAQNEREREATRRA
+340 NKETERERENARRA
-354 VRTGEERLKPITNLF
+354 LQSGAEKLKPITDLF

-382 RGMGVGD
+382 RSMGVGD

-402 YSGFLYDRERR
+402 YSGNLYDRERR
-413 KKHHV
+413 KMHQV
-418 KDVKIDIAKSKS
+418 RNVKIDIAKARN
-430 GNTTI
+430 GYTTI
-435 WLNDFHFKEF
+435 WLNNFHFKEF
-445 FKQLWQKV
+445 FKQLWQKL
-453 QKTLGLDKGR
+453 QKALGIDKGW
-463 GFRR
+463 GFHR

>member
-1 MVIAHYDPKGS
+1 MCEGEPPRPP
-12 CARGHPSTPSAIGK
+12 CAIGYARWRYK
-26 PDGNAIGISTNEK
+26 RICTSEK
-39 RKVMAKTSINVRPC
+39 RKFMAKTSINVKAC

-73 ELSHRNEQWSEMRI
+73 ELSYRNEQWSEMNI

-96 KYRQHT
+96 KYKRHT

-116 VVVIEDGTTLRQLQD
+116 VVVIEDGTTLQQLQD
-131 FAGRLEERF
+131 FAERIEERF

-158 DGNAETWKPNY
+158 NGNTEAWKPNY

-198 ILAECLGMERGISSD
+198 MLAECLGMERGISSD

-227 AEKAAQIEKECRQM
+227 AEKAAKIEKECRQM
-241 EDERNAIEDEVKL
+241 EHECNTIADEVERVGK
-254 AGQKLEDTQK
+254 KLEDTQE
-264 KLKEAAAEIKVEKL
+264 KLKDATSEIKVQKL

-314 EIAELKRENYELE
+314 EIAELKRDNYELE
-327 MKSQNLQSNLRTA
+327 LKNQNLQGNLRTA
-340 NAQNEREREATRRA
+340 NKETERERENVRRA
-354 VRTGEERLKPITNLF
+354 LQSGAEKLKPITDLF

-382 RGMGVGD
+382 QSMGVGD

-402 YSGFLYDRERR
+402 YSGNLYDRERR
-413 KKHHV
+413 KTHQV
-418 KDVKIDIAKSKS
+418 RNVKIDIAKARN
-430 GNTTI
+430 GYTTI

-445 FKQLWQKV
+445 FKQLWQKL
-453 QKTLGLDKGR
+453 QKALGIDKGM
-463 GFRR
+463 GFHM

>member
-1 MVIAHYDPKGS
+1 
-12 CARGHPSTPSAIGK
+12 
-26 PDGNAIGISTNEK
+26 
-39 RKVMAKTSINVRPC
+39 MAKTSINVRAC

-60 HNLRSKELDYIRP
+60 HNFRSKELDYIRP
-73 ELSHRNEQWSEMRI
+73 ELSYRNEQWVEMKI

-96 KYRQHT
+96 KYKQHT

-116 VVVIEDGTTLRQLQD
+116 VVVIEDNTTLRQLQN
-131 FAGRLEERF
+131 FAERIEERF

-158 DGNAETWKPNY
+158 DGNSEAWKPNY

-227 AEKAAQIEKECRQM
+227 AEKVAQIEKECHQI
-241 EDERNAIEDEVKL
+241 EDKRNAIEKEVKL
-254 AGQKLEDTQK
+254 AGEKLEETQE
-264 KLKEAAAEIKVEKL
+264 KLKEATTEIKVQKL
-278 KGAAADTGTALL
+278 KGAAADTGTAIL

-314 EIAELKRENYELE
+314 EIAGLKRENYELK
-327 MKSQNLQSNLRTA
+327 MKNQNLLGNIRTI
-340 NAQNEREREATRRA
+340 NKEIERERENTRRA
-354 VRTGEERLKPITNLF
+354 LQSWKEKLKPITDLF

-382 RGMGVGD
+382 RSMGVED

-402 YSGFLYDRERR
+402 YSGNLYDREKR
-413 KKHHV
+413 KTHQV
-418 KDVKIDIAKSKS
+418 RNVKIDIAKARN

-445 FKQLWQKV
+445 FKQLWQKL
-453 QKTLGLDKGR
+453 QKALGIDRDMGLHL
-463 GFRR
+463 

>member
-1 MVIAHYDPKGS
+1 
-12 CARGHPSTPSAIGK
+12 
-26 PDGNAIGISTNEK
+26 
-39 RKVMAKTSINVRPC
+39 MAKTSINVRAC

-73 ELSHRNEQWSEMRI
+73 ELSYRNEQWSEMKI

-96 KYRQHT
+96 KYKRHT

-116 VVVIEDGTTLRQLQD
+116 VIVIEDGTTLRQLQD
-131 FAGRLEERF
+131 FAERIEERF

-158 DGNAETWKPNY
+158 DGNIEAWKPNY

-198 ILAECLGMERGISSD
+198 MLAECLGMERGISSD

-227 AEKAAQIEKECRQM
+227 AEKAAKIEKECRQM
-241 EDERNAIEDEVKL
+241 EHERNTIANEVEQ
-254 AGQKLEDTQK
+254 AGKKLEDVQE
-264 KLKEAAAEIKVEKL
+264 KLKDATSEIKVQKL

-314 EIAELKRENYELE
+314 EIAELKRDNYELE
-327 MKSQNLQSNLRTA
+327 LKNQNLQGNLWTA
-340 NAQNEREREATRRA
+340 NKEIERERENVRRA
-354 VRTGEERLKPITNLF
+354 LQSGAEKLKPITDLF

-382 RGMGVGD
+382 RSMGVGD

-402 YSGFLYDRERR
+402 YSGNLYDRERR
-413 KKHHV
+413 KTHQV
-418 KDVKIDIAKSKS
+418 RNVKIDITKARN
-430 GNTTI
+430 GYTTI

-445 FKQLWQKV
+445 FKQLWQKL
-453 QKTLGLDKGR
+453 QKALGIDKGM
-463 GFRR
+463 GFHM